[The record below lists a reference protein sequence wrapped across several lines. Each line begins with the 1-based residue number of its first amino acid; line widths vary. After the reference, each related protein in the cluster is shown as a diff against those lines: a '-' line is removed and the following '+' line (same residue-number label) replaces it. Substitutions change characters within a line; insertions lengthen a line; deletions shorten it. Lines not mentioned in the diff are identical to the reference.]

1 MRPNK
6 STKKK
11 YTDKEYDYE
20 SLYDTP
26 INQLEEKEI
35 ENLLKTNS
43 IEHHYVAKT
52 ISAGNMFEVEL
63 YPIFNKKKIK
73 ESAEKSK

>member
-35 ENLLKTNS
+35 EGFS
-43 IEHHYVAKT
+43 RIQ
-52 ISAGNMFEVEL
+52 G
-63 YPIFNKKKIK
+63 KKKIK
-73 ESAEKSK
+73 ESAEKSKW

>member
-11 YTDKEYDYE
+11 YIDKEYDYE

-43 IEHHYVAKT
+43 IDHHYPKKQRRHKE
-52 ISAGNMFEVEL
+52 ISMRKML
-63 YPIFNKKKIK
+63 KKD
-73 ESAEKSK
+73 